1 MGDWRPTS
9 DGPALFDQSPP
20 NNGSAPVADRSPLS
34 DRSAVLLA
42 ELQAVCQRILASE
55 PRMPGGT
62 VGLVSLASVANGTA
76 VANSL
81 EALRRQCVDNYHQ
94 VAELKRS
101 VDVHRGVV
109 ATDSAT
115 NARLL
120 VEMTRSVEAL
130 VAVVERDRAERHDQL
145 DGLAQSVESLRVGLA
160 GFGAGSRQQASA
172 MRDAVAAL
180 EGAVT
185 TFGEQVGTALDGL
198 AGQIQ
203 SALASLAGQVSDALQ
218 ETGDQVGREM
228 ERQSATH
235 EALLS
240 KLDGPGTRDRLD
252 ELEALLSE
260 GLPKFSEDI
269 QAGVQQS
276 LLSVSRTFELS
287 EREHGNRM
295 VDLHRDFD
303 RTIRRLEATLEPR
316 RRDGTDRRRDNRR
329 DNRSD
334 GHTAGGTDDRG
345 TDDRA
350 TDDRATDGRTAGGTD
365 DRGTDG

>member
-1 MGDWRPTS
+1 MATDQSESDVSQERRVKPVGPPVGDWRPTS

-20 NNGSAPVADRSPLS
+20 NNRSAPVGDRSPLS

-160 GFGAGSRQQASA
+160 GFGAGSRHQASE

-185 TFGEQVGTALDGL
+185 TFGEQVGTALDAL

-203 SALASLAGQVSDALQ
+203 SALGIMAGQVSDALQ

-303 RTIRRLEATLEPR
+303 RTIRRLEATLETR
-316 RRDGTDRRRDNRR
+316 RRDGTGARRDNRT
-329 DNRSD
+329 DNRS
-334 GHTAGGTDDRG
+334 
-345 TDDRA
+345 
-350 TDDRATDGRTAGGTD
+350 DGRTAGGTD